1 MKSRRS
7 WRRRRRGD
15 KMRVLGLLP
24 ASEDCGHH
32 AGALVP
38 AVATAIGRHLAWR
51 YERDPASIDWRHLGR
66 LLGIGFRCAFLL
78 KTKDELGS
86 YGIFPYGRPSAIACR
101 GQGRGRG
108 SFRIFRHIRTRN
120 RW

>member
-1 MKSRRS
+1 
-7 WRRRRRGD
+7 
-15 KMRVLGLLP
+15 
-24 ASEDCGHH
+24 
-32 AGALVP
+32 
-38 AVATAIGRHLAWR
+38 LAWR

-101 GQGRGRG
+101 GQGQGRG
-108 SFRIFRHIRTRN
+108 SFRIFSLHPYAGPLVDRGSPHNYMTACGWAGSCVQRLQMLEGMD
-120 RW
+120 